1 MAKSKNLDN
10 LKIVQMHWG
19 FPPTIGGVET
29 HLTLIGPALVKRK
42 HKVYLLTGLPPGIS
56 EEEDYKGMK
65 VIRTPYFDLN
75 WLLKRGFEGIEPP
88 LKEYMYGVLDKIK
101 PDIIHAHNMHYFS
114 TVHGKLL
121 NEYAK
126 ENKIPLVL
134 TAHNVWDDGLFLNLT
149 TKVVKWNHIIAVSQY
164 IKDEL
169 CGIGVKEKDVSV
181 VYHGV
186 DTNLFKPAAP
196 SAEIFKK
203 YPQLNG
209 RKIIFHPARMGLAK
223 GCDTSIKSLA
233 EVIKEVPEAMLV
245 LCGTKH
251 IIDWNSTQEKDIA
264 YLLHLVRILNLE
276 KNVFVN
282 MIPLKVIPKFYN
294 ISSVSL
300 YPSTACEPFGITML
314 ESLASGVPMVVT
326 DAGGMPEI
334 IKEGLNGFV
343 VRVKRHFE
351 LADKIIRLLKDEG
364 LRTRL
369 GENGR
374 EMVVCNF
381 TVEKMTD
388 DTLKIYEK
396 VLKKGG

>member
-1 MAKSKNLDN
+1 MAKSKGSSC

-29 HLTLIGPALVKRK
+29 HLTLIGPALVRRK
-42 HKVYLLTGLPPGIS
+42 HKVYLLTGLPENTP

-75 WLLKRGFEGIEPP
+75 WLSKRGFLGLEPQ
-88 LKEYMYGVLDKIK
+88 LKEYMFNVLDKIK

-114 TVHGKLL
+114 VLHGKLL

-126 ENKIPLVL
+126 ANKVPLVL
-134 TAHNVWDDGLFLNLT
+134 TAHNVWDDGLFLDLT
-149 TKVVKWNHIIAVSQY
+149 TKIVKWNHVIAVSQY

-169 CGIGVKEKDVSV
+169 EGVSLKDKDVTV
-181 VYHGV
+181 VYHGI
-186 DTNLFKPAAP
+186 DTNHFKPAAP
-196 SAEIFKK
+196 SAEIIKK
-203 YPQLNG
+203 YPRLKN
-209 RKIIFHPARMGLAK
+209 RKVIFHPARMGLGK
-223 GCDTSIKSLA
+223 GCDTSIKAMA
-233 EVIKEVPEAMLV
+233 EVVKQIPDAMLV

-251 IIDWNSTQEKDIA
+251 IIDWTSTQEKDIA
-264 YLLHLVRILNLE
+264 YLLHLVKILKIE
-276 KNVFVN
+276 DNVFVN
-282 MIPLKVIPKFYN
+282 MIPHKIIPKFYN

-300 YPSTACEPFGITML
+300 YPSSACEPFGITML

-334 IKEGLNGFV
+334 IKDGLNGFV
-343 VRVKRHFE
+343 VRVKRHYE
-351 LADKIIRLLKDEG
+351 LAEKIIKLLKDDE
-364 LRTRL
+364 LRKRL
-369 GENGR
+369 GDNGR
-374 EMVVCNF
+374 EMVASNF

-396 VLKKGG
+396 VLKKGS